1 MDIMI
6 LFKSLIFFSALGSMF
21 LFGYVYNR
29 RVNSLSLR
37 YLSGFLLANLIYAS
51 SYFFEISSDNL
62 TQIKLALNLE
72 YLGILFIPVFWVL
85 IAWAY
90 HPDNPVY
97 NEKLL
102 KKLRILYIIPIISN
116 ILVWTNDLHHWVYVH
131 IRLNTD
137 QSISLLE
144 VDRGPGFWVL
154 NGIMIVLFCI
164 GSFRMITNLIKSNG
178 NHRKQYLLLT
188 LAATPPF
195 LSYILILRQVSPY
208 NLDISP
214 IAFGLSCILLFW
226 GMYNLQLF
234 NILPIAQK
242 LVIDAIRDIM
252 IVLNP
257 QGCLIEYNIP
267 ATQFFEKDNPDLFK
281 TPLKDLYPHLASLFC
296 NSSDSYE
303 IDVTMPNSEEIR
315 TFAIYNSPIIDR
327 KNRLRGNLYLLHELT
342 EMKKYVKELE
352 YLASSDGLTNL
363 LNHRQFMKMA
373 TMEAQ
378 RLEDKGYGQFS
389 LIMIDLDKFK
399 MINDEYGHSAG
410 DKVLQQLGLLI
421 PQQIRPT
428 DICARYGGEEFILLL
443 YDTSLEQATF
453 YAEKLRLA
461 IEKTEFTYNGNK
473 LNITGSFGVSTFS
486 PEQKVS
492 WEITLKHA
500 DSGLYMAKKAG
511 RNVVYSMQSNDI
523 SCL

>member
-6 LFKSLIFFSALGSMF
+6 LFKSLIFLSVLCSMF

-29 RVNSLSLR
+29 RVNSISHR
-37 YLSGFLLANLIYAS
+37 FLSGFLLANLMYAS
-51 SYFFEISSDNL
+51 SYFFEISSDTL

-72 YLGILFIPVFWVL
+72 YLGILFIPMFWVL

-102 KKLRILYIIPIISN
+102 KKLRILYIIPILSN
-116 ILVWTNDLHHWVYVH
+116 IIVWTNDLHHWVYVH
-131 IRLNTD
+131 IGLNTD
-137 QSISLLE
+137 QSISLLSVE
-144 VDRGPGFWVL
+144 RGPGFWVI
-154 NGIMIVLFCI
+154 NGIMIVLFFV
-164 GSFRMITNLIKSNG
+164 GSIRMITNLIKSIG

-188 LAATPPF
+188 LAGTPPF
-195 LSYILILRQVSPY
+195 LSYILILRQVIPY
-208 NLDISP
+208 NLDINP
-214 IAFGLSCILLFW
+214 IAFALSCILLFW

-242 LVIDAIRDIM
+242 LVIDAIPDIM

-257 QGCLIEYNIP
+257 KGCLIEYNIP
-267 ATQFFEKDNPDLFK
+267 ATQLFEKDNPDLFNI
-281 TPLKDLYPHLASLFC
+281 PLKDLYPYLSSLLC

-303 IDVTMPNSEEIR
+303 IDLTMPNSEEIR
-315 TFAIYNSPIIDR
+315 TYSIFNSPIIDR

-342 EMKKYVKELE
+342 EIKKYMKELE
-352 YLASSDGLTNL
+352 YLAASDGLTNL
-363 LNHRQFMKMA
+363 LNHREFMKMA
-373 TMEAQ
+373 NMEAQ
-378 RLEDKGYGQFS
+378 RLGEKGFGQFS
-389 LIMIDLDKFK
+389 IIMIDLDKFK

-421 PQQIRPT
+421 PQQVRPT

-443 YDTSLEQATF
+443 YDTTLEQATS

-461 IEKTEFTYNGNK
+461 IEKTDFMYNGNK

-486 PEQKVS
+486 PELNAS
-492 WEITLKHA
+492 WEITLNHA

-511 RNVVYSMQSNDI
+511 RNKVHAM
-523 SCL
+523 

>member
-21 LFGYVYNR
+21 LFGYVYSR

-511 RNVVYSMQSNDI
+511 RNVVHAMQSNDI

>member
-1 MDIMI
+1 MT

-21 LFGYVYNR
+21 LLGYVYNR

-37 YLSGFLLANLIYAS
+37 FLSGLLLANLIYAS
-51 SYFFEISSDNL
+51 SYFFEISADTI
-62 TQIKLALNLE
+62 TQIKLALNFE
-72 YLGILFIPVFWVL
+72 YLGIFFIPLFWVF

-90 HPDNPVY
+90 HPDNPEY
-97 NEKLL
+97 NQKLL
-102 KKLRILYIIPIISN
+102 KKLRILYIIPIVSN

-131 IRLNTD
+131 IGLNTD
-137 QSISLLE
+137 QSISLLV

-154 NGIMIVLFCI
+154 NGIMIALFCI

-178 NHRKQYLLLT
+178 NHRKQYVLLT

-195 LSYILILRQVSPY
+195 FSYILILRQVIPY
-208 NLDISP
+208 KLDINP
-214 IAFGLSCILLFW
+214 IAFALSGILLFW

-242 LVIDAIRDIM
+242 LVIDAIRDMM

-257 QGCLIEYNIP
+257 KGCLIEYNIP
-267 ATQFFEKDNPDLFK
+267 ATQLFEKDNPDIYK
-281 TPLKDLYPHLASLFC
+281 TPLKDLYPHLSPLFH
-296 NSSDSYE
+296 NASDSYE
-303 IDVTMPNSEEIR
+303 IDLTMPNSDEVR
-315 TFAIYNSPIIDR
+315 TYSVYKSPIIDR

-352 YLASSDGLTNL
+352 HLASSDGLTNL

-378 RLEDKGYGQFS
+378 RLKDKGFGKFS
-389 LIMIDLDKFK
+389 LIMLDLDKFK
-399 MINDEYGHSAG
+399 IINDEYGHSAG
-410 DKVLQQLGLLI
+410 DRVLQQIGLLL

-443 YDTSLEQATF
+443 YDTSIEQATS

-461 IEKTEFTYNGNK
+461 IEKTDFTYNGNK
-473 LNITGSFGVSTFS
+473 LHITGSFGVSTYS
-486 PEQKVS
+486 PEDTIS
-492 WEITLKHA
+492 WEVTLNHA
-500 DSGLYMAKKAG
+500 DTGLYMAKKAG
-511 RNVVYSMQSNDI
+511 RNVVHSVQATDPI
-523 SCL
+523 H